1 MRRSAVPFNDCRS
14 ALPATNKKILIPS
27 SKEMPVKHIL
37 CILTLGYL
45 WFTASSAAQ
54 LVMQQTIVLAGVTGK
69 FDHFAI
75 DDAGNRL
82 FAAAT
87 GNHSVEVVNLVTGK
101 TEQSIGGFGKPHGVA
116 WVSASRRLFV
126 ADGGK
131 GELDMLAGSPL
142 RIVQRIPLS
151 EDADDVVYDADRKLL
166 YVGHGG
172 TNAANPAAIAV
183 IQTENLTLVKDIPV
197 ASHPE
202 ALEID
207 EKGARI
213 FANIADK
220 GQILVID
227 AKTQEINSTW
237 NLAATKGN
245 TPLAY
250 DAVNDRLL
258 VGCRAPAKLLVL
270 DARTGTEIASAS
282 ANEGADDLFYDPQM
296 HRAYLIAGSGWVDGY
311 AFSVDGRPRALLSI
325 PTVAGAKTGLF
336 VQSKSRLLVGIP
348 GVKSAVEIQI
358 YASHE

>member
-1 MRRSAVPFNDCRS
+1 M
-14 ALPATNKKILIPS
+14 
-27 SKEMPVKHIL
+27 KHIL
-37 CILTLGYL
+37 CLLTLGYL

-54 LVMQQTIVLAGVTGK
+54 LVMQQTIALPGVTGK
-69 FDHFAI
+69 FDHFAV
-75 DDAGNRL
+75 DEAEGRL

-87 GNHSVEVVNLVTGK
+87 GNHSVEVVNLVNGE

-116 WVSASRRLFV
+116 WISASRRLFV

-151 EDADDVVYDADRKLL
+151 EDADDLVYDADDKLL

-172 TNAANPAAIAV
+172 TNSANPAAIAV
-183 IQTENLTLVKDIPV
+183 IRTDNLTLVKDIPV

-207 EKGARI
+207 ERGSRI

-220 GQILVID
+220 GQIVVID
-227 AKTQEINSTW
+227 AKTQEIKSTW
-237 NLAATKGN
+237 KLAGTNGN

-250 DAVNDRLL
+250 DVVNDRLL
-258 VGCRAPAKLLVL
+258 VGCRAPAKLVVL
-270 DARTGTEIASAS
+270 NARTGTEVASAS
-282 ANEGADDLFYDPQM
+282 ANEGADDLFYDAHM
-296 HRAYLIAGSGWVDGY
+296 RRAYLIAGSGWVNSY
-311 AFSVDGRPRALLSI
+311 ALSVDGVPQALTSI

-336 VQSKSRLLVGIP
+336 VQAKGRLLVGIP
-348 GVKSAVEIQI
+348 GVKSAAEIRI
-358 YASHE
+358 YASHEQ

>member
-1 MRRSAVPFNDCRS
+1 M
-14 ALPATNKKILIPS
+14 
-27 SKEMPVKHIL
+27 KHIL
-37 CILTLGYL
+37 CLLTLGYL

-54 LVMQQTIVLAGVTGK
+54 LVIQQTIVLPGVTGK

-75 DDAGNRL
+75 DEAGNRL

-101 TEQSIGGFGKPHGVA
+101 TEQSIGGFGKPHGVV
-116 WVSASRRLFV
+116 WISASRRLFV

-142 RIVQRIPLS
+142 RIVQHIPLS
-151 EDADDVVYDADRKLL
+151 EDADDLVYDPDGKLL

-183 IQTENLTLVKDIPV
+183 IQSENLTLVKDIPV

-202 ALEID
+202 ALEMD
-207 EKGARI
+207 EKGSRI
-213 FANIADK
+213 FVNIADK
-220 GQILVID
+220 GQIVVID
-227 AKTQEINSTW
+227 EKTQEIKSTW
-237 NLAATKGN
+237 ELAGAKGN

-258 VGCRAPAKLLVL
+258 VGCRSPAKLVVL
-270 DARTGTEIASAS
+270 NSRTGTEIASAP
-282 ANEGADDLFYDPQM
+282 ANEGVDDLFYDPQM
-296 HRAYLIAGSGWVDGY
+296 RRAYLIAGSGWVNSY
-311 AFSVDGRPRALLSI
+311 ALSVDGRPQALPSI

-336 VQSKSRLLVGIP
+336 VQSKGHLFVGIP
-348 GVKSAVEIQI
+348 GVKSAAEVRT

>member
-1 MRRSAVPFNDCRS
+1 MQ
-14 ALPATNKKILIPS
+14 
-27 SKEMPVKHIL
+27 VKHIL
-37 CILTLGYL
+37 CLLTLGCL

-54 LVMQQTIVLAGVTGK
+54 LVMQQTIALPGVTGK
-69 FDHFAI
+69 FDHFAV
-75 DDAGNRL
+75 DEAEGRL

-87 GNHSVEVVNLVTGK
+87 GNHSVEVVNLVTGR

-116 WVSASRRLFV
+116 WISASRRLFV
-126 ADGGK
+126 ADGSK

-151 EDADDVVYDADRKLL
+151 EDADDLVYDADSKLL

-183 IQTENLTLVKDIPV
+183 IRTENLTLVKDIPV

-202 ALEID
+202 GLEID
-207 EKGARI
+207 EKGSRI

-220 GQILVID
+220 GQIVVID
-227 AKTQEINSTW
+227 TKTQEIKSTW
-237 NLAATKGN
+237 ELAGTKGN

-258 VGCRAPAKLLVL
+258 VGCRAPAKLVVL
-270 DARTGTEIASAS
+270 NASTGTEIASAS
-282 ANEGADDLFYDPQM
+282 ANEGVDDLFYDPQM
-296 HRAYLIAGSGWVDGY
+296 RHAYLIAGSGWVDSF
-311 AFSVDGRPRALLSI
+311 AFSVDGRPQPLPSI

-336 VQSKSRLLVGIP
+336 VQSKGRLLVGIP
-348 GVKSAVEIQI
+348 GVKSAAEIRI
-358 YASHE
+358 YARREE

>member
-1 MRRSAVPFNDCRS
+1 MKR
-14 ALPATNKKILIPS
+14 
-27 SKEMPVKHIL
+27 IL
-37 CILTLGYL
+37 CLLALSCL
-45 WFTASSAAQ
+45 WFTVESSAE
-54 LVMQQTIVLAGVTGK
+54 LVSQQTIVLPGVTGK
-69 FDHFAI
+69 FDHFAV
-75 DDAGNRL
+75 DEAGNRL

-87 GNHSVEVVNLVTGK
+87 GNHSVEVINLVTGK

-116 WVSASRRLFV
+116 WLSASRRLFV

-151 EDADDVVYDADRKLL
+151 EDADDLVYDADRKLL

-220 GQILVID
+220 GQIVVID

-311 AFSVDGRPRALLSI
+311 AFSVDGRPQALPSM

-336 VQSKSRLLVGIP
+336 VHSKSRLLVGIP
-348 GVKSAVEIQI
+348 GGKAAEIRI
-358 YASHE
+358 YASREQ

>member
-1 MRRSAVPFNDCRS
+1 MKR
-14 ALPATNKKILIPS
+14 
-27 SKEMPVKHIL
+27 IL
-37 CILTLGYL
+37 CLLAFVCL
-45 WFTASSAAQ
+45 WFTAASTAQ
-54 LVMQQTIVLAGVTGK
+54 FVSQQTIVLPGVTGK
-69 FDHFAI
+69 FDHFAV
-75 DDAGNRL
+75 DEVGNRL

-101 TEQSIGGFGKPHGVA
+101 VEQSIGGFGKPHGVA
-116 WVSASRRLFV
+116 WISASRRLFV

-131 GELDMLAGSPL
+131 SELDMLAGSPL

-151 EDADDVVYDADRKLL
+151 EDADDLIYDRDRKLL

-183 IQTENLTLVKDIPV
+183 IQTENLKLVKDIPV

-213 FANIADK
+213 FANIAEK
-220 GQILVID
+220 GQIVVID
-227 AKTQEINSTW
+227 ARTQEINSTW
-237 NLAATKGN
+237 DLAATKGN

-270 DARTGTEIASAS
+270 DARTGREIASAS

-311 AFSVDGRPRALLSI
+311 TFSVDGRPQALPPM

-336 VQSKSRLLVGIP
+336 VQSKGHLLVGIP
-348 GVKSAVEIQI
+348 GVNSAAEIRI
-358 YASHE
+358 YASREQ